1 MQVNHLA
8 SLLKESKPKFF
19 RYWKLISFFIPF
31 VVILEIGRRNSM
43 ELEGLWNALQLHEKG
58 LMVWVVL
65 LMPVNWGLEAYK
77 WYYLMRHFGF
87 RLTYL
92 HSYKTTL
99 TGLAYSLVL
108 PGGIGEY
115 MGRAEAIPNGE
126 GWKGAGVLSIA
137 RIAQLYATV
146 LFGGLTL
153 GLFLWHKQ
161 YLWLLTGLIF
171 FVSVCWFFFLY
182 STRIAVWLTKKLS
195 GSYSFLTD
203 LLYPW
208 TQHGMEKP
216 IVFVVSAI
224 RYIVFTLQFYLI
236 LLVLGVKESTI
247 DVLSGISSAFM
258 LKSFFPSFLDLGPRE
273 LAVTLFFKDMNTS
286 MVQVLAASLLLWFIN
301 VMVPGLIGSLL
312 TLRNVW
318 LNHKYSK
325 PS

>member
-31 VVILEIGRRNSM
+31 IVILEIGRRNSM
-43 ELEGLWNALQLHEKG
+43 QLEEVWNVLEVQKPTL
-58 LMVWVVL
+58 LIWVVL
-65 LMPVNWGLEAYK
+65 LMPINWGLEAYK

-115 MGRAEAIPNGE
+115 MGRAEAIPIGE

-161 YLWLLTGLIF
+161 YLWLLTGLIV
-171 FVSVCWFFFLY
+171 FVSVCWFFFIY
-182 STRIAVWLTKKLS
+182 STRIAIWLTKKLKD
-195 GSYSFLTD
+195 SYVFLHD

-208 TQHGMEKP
+208 TQHGLEKP
-216 IVFVVSAI
+216 FVFLLSAV
-224 RYIVFTLQFYLI
+224 RYLVFTLQFYLI
-236 LLVLGVKESTI
+236 LVLLGVKESTI
-247 DVLSGISSAFM
+247 DLLSGISSAFL

-273 LAVTLFFKDMNTS
+273 LAVTLFFQDMNTS
-286 MVQVLAASLLLWFIN
+286 LVQVLAASLMLWFIN
-301 VMVPGLIGSLL
+301 VMVPGLVGSLL
-312 TLRNVW
+312 TLRNIW
-318 LNHKYSK
+318 LNRRSV
-325 PS
+325 S

>member
-1 MQVNHLA
+1 
-8 SLLKESKPKFF
+8 
-19 RYWKLISFFIPF
+19 
-31 VVILEIGRRNSM
+31 M
-43 ELEGLWNALQLHEKG
+43 ELEEVWKLLELKDRS
-58 LMVWVVL
+58 LLVWVFV
-65 LMPVNWGLEAYK
+65 LMPINWGLEAFK

-115 MGRAEAIPNGE
+115 MGRAEAIPTGE

-137 RIAQLYATV
+137 RIAQLYATI
-146 LFGGLTL
+146 LFGGVTL

-161 YLWLLTGLIF
+161 YLWLLTGLIL
-171 FVSVCWFFFLY
+171 FVSVCWFFFIC
-182 STRIAVWLTKKLS
+182 STRLAIWLTKKLN
-195 GSYSFLTD
+195 GSYSFLTE

-216 IVFVVSAI
+216 IVFVVSAV
-224 RYIVFTLQFYLI
+224 RYVVFTLQFYFILI
-236 LLVLGVKESTI
+236 VLGVHESTI
-247 DVLSGISSAFM
+247 DLLSGISSAFM

-273 LAVTLFFKDMNTS
+273 LAVTLFFKDMHTS
-286 MVQVLAASLLLWFIN
+286 ILQVLAASLMLWFVN
-301 VMVPGLIGSLL
+301 VMLPGLIGSLL

-318 LNHKYSK
+318 LNHRRTV
-325 PS
+325 

>member
-31 VVILEIGRRNSM
+31 IVILEIGRRNSM
-43 ELEGLWNALQLHEKG
+43 ALEGMWNGLELHHEV
-58 LMVWVVL
+58 LIVWVIL

-77 WYYLMRHFGF
+77 WYYLMKHFGF
-87 RLTYL
+87 SLSYL
-92 HSYKTTL
+92 SSYKTTL

-115 MGRAEAIPNGE
+115 MGRAEAIPEGS

-153 GLFLWHKQ
+153 GLFLLHKQ
-161 YLWLLTGLIF
+161 YYWLLTGLIV
-171 FVSVCWFFFLY
+171 FVSVCWFFFIY
-182 STRIAVWLTKKLS
+182 STRIAIWLTQKLS
-195 GSYSFLTD
+195 GSYTFLTE

-216 IVFVVSAI
+216 IVFLISAV
-224 RYIVFTLQFYLI
+224 RYAVFTLQFYFILI
-236 LLVLGVKESTI
+236 VLGVKESTI
-247 DVLSGISSAFM
+247 DLLSGISSAFM

-273 LAVTLFFKDMNTS
+273 LAVTLFFKDLHS
-286 MVQVLAASLLLWFIN
+286 SLAQVLAASLLLWFIN
-301 VMVPGLIGSLL
+301 VMIPGIAGSLL
-312 TLRNVW
+312 TLRNFI
-318 LNHKYSK
+318 LNHRRLS
-325 PS
+325 

>member
-1 MQVNHLA
+1 MQVNQLA

-31 VVILEIGRRNSM
+31 IVILEIGRRNSIA
-43 ELEGLWNALQLHEKG
+43 LEGTWSTLRFQDESLIIWI
-58 LMVWVVL
+58 VL

-77 WYYLMRHFGF
+77 WYYLMKHFGF
-87 RLTYL
+87 HLSYPS
-92 HSYKTTL
+92 SYKTTL

-115 MGRAEAIPNGE
+115 MGRAEAIPEGE

-161 YLWLLTGLIF
+161 YWWLLTGLTG
-171 FVSVCWFFFLY
+171 FVLVCWLFFIY
-182 STRIAVWLTKKLS
+182 SRHIAGWLTMQLK
-195 GSYSFLTD
+195 GSYSFLTE

-208 TQHGMEKP
+208 TKQGIEKP
-216 IVFVVSAI
+216 VVFFISAV
-224 RYIVFTLQFYLI
+224 RYMVFTLQFYFILI
-236 LLVLGVKESTI
+236 LLGVKESTI
-247 DVLSGISSAFM
+247 DLLSGISSAFM

-273 LAVTLFFKDMNTS
+273 LAVTLFFKDLHSS
-286 MVQVLAASLLLWFIN
+286 MAQVLSASVLLWFIN
-301 VMVPGLIGSLL
+301 VMIPGIAGSLL
-312 TLRNVW
+312 TLRNVI
-318 LNHKYSK
+318 LNHRRRVR
-325 PS
+325 

>member
-31 VVILEIGRRNSM
+31 IVILEIARRNSM
-43 ELEGLWNALQLHEKG
+43 QLEGLWELLQLQNSE
-58 LMVWVVL
+58 LIIWVVL

-87 RLTYL
+87 HITYL

-99 TGLAYSLVL
+99 TGLSYSLVL

-115 MGRAEAIPNGE
+115 MGRAEAIPTGS

-146 LFGGLTL
+146 LFGGSTL

-161 YLWLLTGLIF
+161 YFWLLSGLIL
-171 FVSVCWFFFLY
+171 FVSVFWFFFIY
-182 STRIAVWLTKKLS
+182 STRLAAWLTRKLS
-195 GSYSFLTD
+195 GSYTFLTD

-216 IVFVVSAI
+216 IVFVVSAF
-224 RYIVFTLQFYLI
+224 RYLVFTFQFYLI
-236 LLVLGVKESTI
+236 LIILGVKESTI
-247 DVLSGISSAFM
+247 DLLSGISSAFM

-273 LAVTLFFKDMNTS
+273 LAVTLFFQDMNTS
-286 MVQVLAASLLLWFIN
+286 IVQVLAASLLLWFIN
-301 VMVPGLIGSLL
+301 VMLPGLVGSLL

-318 LNHKYSK
+318 LNHKLK
-325 PS
+325 QQ

>member
-31 VVILEIGRRNSM
+31 IVILEIARRNSM
-43 ELEGLWNALQLHEKG
+43 ELESFWDLLQLRNSKRII
-58 LMVWVVL
+58 WVVL
-65 LMPVNWGLEAYK
+65 LMPLNWGLEAYK

-87 RLTYL
+87 SISYF

-115 MGRAEAIPNGE
+115 MGRAEAIPTGA

-161 YLWLLTGLIF
+161 YLWLLTGLILF
-171 FVSVCWFFFLY
+171 IGVCWFFFLY
-182 STRIAVWLTKKLS
+182 STRIAVWLTNKLS
-195 GSYSFLTD
+195 GSYTFLTD

-208 TQHGMEKP
+208 TQHGMQKP
-216 IVFVVSAI
+216 IVFLVSAF
-224 RYIVFTLQFYLI
+224 RYVVFTYQFYLI
-236 LLVLGVKESTI
+236 LIFLGVKESTI
-247 DVLSGISSAFM
+247 DLLSGISSAFM

-273 LAVTLFFKDMNTS
+273 LAVTLFFSDMNTS
-286 MVQVLAASLLLWFIN
+286 MVQVLTASLLLWFIN
-301 VMVPGLIGSLL
+301 VMLPGLVGSLL

-318 LNHKYSK
+318 LNHRRVK
-325 PS
+325 